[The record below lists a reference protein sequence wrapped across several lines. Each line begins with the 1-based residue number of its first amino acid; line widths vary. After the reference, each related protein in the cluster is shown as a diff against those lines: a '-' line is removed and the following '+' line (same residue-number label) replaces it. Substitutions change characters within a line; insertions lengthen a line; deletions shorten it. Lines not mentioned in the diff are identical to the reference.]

1 MYNNLINILF
11 NIKLTINTLN
21 RLYGDITID
30 LYIMRSYAVQLIM

>member
-11 NIKLTINTLN
+11 NIKLTINLN
-21 RLYGDITID
+21 RLYEDITTD